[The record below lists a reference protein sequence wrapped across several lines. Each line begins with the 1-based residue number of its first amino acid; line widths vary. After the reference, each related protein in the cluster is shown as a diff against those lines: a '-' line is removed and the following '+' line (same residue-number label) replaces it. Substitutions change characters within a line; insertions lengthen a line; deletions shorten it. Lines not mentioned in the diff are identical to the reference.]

1 MASVSAADDGGKGGE
16 GGKEDRSGLSTIIDA
31 ARRGGQESLDRL
43 LKVAYVYC
51 RLFAIQQTPKRM
63 SAKFDP
69 SDVGMVSIV
78 DVARDIRSFQG
89 RSREFLGW
97 LRQIVRHNAIDLQRR
112 HARSAENECPNDSGL
127 HNIPAPSAADPVLR
141 MEEIEQ
147 VEKAMGRLSTDHKA
161 VLRLRVWDDLKWEEI
176 GQKLNR
182 SADASRQLF
191 ARALD
196 AVRSDFGGSAFGAGR
211 GV

>member
-1 MASVSAADDGGKGGE
+1 MASASKAGDGGE
-16 GGKEDRSGLSTIIDA
+16 GGEGDRSGLSTIIDA

-63 SAKFDP
+63 SAKFDA
-69 SDVGMVSIV
+69 SDVGMVSVV

-89 RSREFLGW
+89 RSREFIGW
-97 LRQIVRHNAIDLQRR
+97 LRKIVHHNCIDLQRR
-112 HARSAENECPNDSGL
+112 HARSAENECLVDSGL

-147 VEKAMGRLSTDHKA
+147 VAKAMGKLSKDYKA
-161 VLRLRVWDDLKWEEI
+161 VLRLRIWDNLKWEEI
-176 GQKLNR
+176 GRKLNR

-196 AVRSDFGGSAFGAGR
+196 AVRRDLGGDAVGAGR

>member
-1 MASVSAADDGGKGGE
+1 MASVGTAGDGGE

-31 ARRGGQESLDRL
+31 ARRGGEESLDRL

-78 DVARDIRSFQG
+78 DVARDICSFQG
-89 RSREFLGW
+89 RSREFFGW
-97 LRQIVRHNAIDLQRR
+97 LRQIVHHNAIDLQRR
-112 HARSAENECPNDSGL
+112 HARSAEKECLDDSGL

-147 VEKAMGRLSTDHKA
+147 VAKVMGKLSADHTA
-161 VLRLRVWDDLKWEEI
+161 VLRLRVWEDLKWEEI
-176 GQKLNR
+176 GRKLNR

-196 AVRSDFGGSAFGAGR
+196 AVRSDLRGDSLGAGR

>member
-1 MASVSAADDGGKGGE
+1 
-16 GGKEDRSGLSTIIDA
+16 
-31 ARRGGQESLDRL
+31 
-43 LKVAYVYC
+43 
-51 RLFAIQQTPKRM
+51 
-63 SAKFDP
+63 
-69 SDVGMVSIV
+69 MVSSV

-97 LRQIVRHNAIDLQRR
+97 LRQIVRNNSIDLQRR
-112 HARSAENECPNDSGL
+112 HARSAENECLHDSGL
-127 HNIPAPSAADPVLR
+127 HTIPAPSAADPVLR

-147 VEKAMGRLSTDHKA
+147 VAKAMGKLSTDHRA
-161 VLRLRVWDDLKWEEI
+161 VLRLRVWDELKWEEI

-196 AVRSDFGGSAFGAGR
+196 AVRSDLLGDSVGAGR

>member
-1 MASVSAADDGGKGGE
+1 MATVSMADFGGE
-16 GGKEDRSGLSTIIDA
+16 GERSGLSTIIDA
-31 ARRGGQESLDRL
+31 ARNGGTESLNRL

-69 SDVGMVSIV
+69 SDLGQQSVV

-89 RSREFLGW
+89 RSREFFGW
-97 LRQIVRHNAIDLQRR
+97 LRQIVHHNAIDLQRR
-112 HARSAENECPNDSGL
+112 HARSTEKECPIDTGL
-127 HNIPAPSAADPVLR
+127 HTFPAVSEADPLLR
-141 MEEIEQ
+141 MEE
-147 VEKAMGRLSTDHKA
+147 VERVAKAMGNLSQDHRA
-161 VLRLRVWDDLKWEEI
+161 VLRLRVWDELKWEEI
-176 GQKLNR
+176 GRKLNR

-196 AVRSDFGGSAFGAGR
+196 AVRDDLGDDPSGTARGG
-211 GV
+211 

>member
-1 MASVSAADDGGKGGE
+1 
-16 GGKEDRSGLSTIIDA
+16 
-31 ARRGGQESLDRL
+31 
-43 LKVAYVYC
+43 
-51 RLFAIQQTPKRM
+51 
-63 SAKFDP
+63 
-69 SDVGMVSIV
+69 MVSIV

-97 LRQIVRHNAIDLQRR
+97 LRQIVHHNAIDLQRR
-112 HARSAENECPNDSGL
+112 HARSAEKECLDDSGL

-147 VEKAMGRLSTDHKA
+147 VEKAMEKLSTDHKA

>member
-1 MASVSAADDGGKGGE
+1 MASVGTAGDGGE
-16 GGKEDRSGLSTIIDA
+16 GGEEDRSGLSTIIDA
-31 ARRGGQESLDRL
+31 ARRGGEESLDRL

-78 DVARDIRSFQG
+78 DVARDICSFQG
-89 RSREFLGW
+89 RSREFFGW
-97 LRQIVRHNAIDLQRR
+97 LRQIVHHNAIDLQRR
-112 HARSAENECPNDSGL
+112 HGRSAEKECLDDSKL

-147 VEKAMGRLSTDHKA
+147 VAKVMGKLSADHTA
-161 VLRLRVWDDLKWEEI
+161 VLRLRVWEDLKWEEI
-176 GQKLNR
+176 GRKLNR

-196 AVRSDFGGSAFGAGR
+196 AVRSDLRGDSLGAGR

>member
-1 MASVSAADDGGKGGE
+1 MATVSTADVGGE
-16 GGKEDRSGLSTIIDA
+16 GDRSGLSTIIDA
-31 ARRGGQESLDRL
+31 ARNGGAEALDRL

-69 SDVGMVSIV
+69 SDVGQTAIV
-78 DVARDIRSFQG
+78 DVARDIQSFRG
-89 RSREFLGW
+89 RSREFFGW
-97 LRQIVRHNAIDLQRR
+97 LRQIVHHNAIDLQRR
-112 HARSAENECPNDSGL
+112 HARSAEKEVAHDLDLS
-127 HNIPAPSAADPVLR
+127 NIPAPSEADSLLR
-141 MEEIEQ
+141 FEEKER
-147 VEKAMGRLSTDHKA
+147 VEKAMSKLSEDHRA
-161 VLRLRVWDDLKWEEI
+161 VLHLRVWERLKWEEI

-196 AVRSDFGGSAFGAGR
+196 SVRVDLGEDDSSGAR
-211 GV
+211 GA

>member
-1 MASVSAADDGGKGGE
+1 MASVSTAGDGGDGGE
-16 GGKEDRSGLSTIIDA
+16 GDRSGLSTIIDA
-31 ARRGGQESLDRL
+31 ARNGGAEALDRL

-69 SDVGMVSIV
+69 SDVGQRSIV
-78 DVARDIRSFQG
+78 DVARDIQSFRG
-89 RSREFLGW
+89 RSREFFGW
-97 LRQIVRHNAIDLQRR
+97 LRKIVHHNCIDLQRR
-112 HARSAENECPNDSGL
+112 HARSAENECLVDSGL

-147 VEKAMGRLSTDHKA
+147 VAKAMGKLSKDYKA
-161 VLRLRVWDDLKWEEI
+161 VLRLRVWDNLKWEEI
-176 GQKLNR
+176 GRKLNR

-191 ARALD
+191 VRALD
-196 AVRSDFGGSAFGAGR
+196 AVRRDLGGDAVGAGR

>member
-1 MASVSAADDGGKGGE
+1 MASASTAGDGGDGGE
-16 GGKEDRSGLSTIIDA
+16 GDRSGLSTIIDA
-31 ARRGGQESLDRL
+31 ARNGGAEALDRL

-69 SDVGMVSIV
+69 SDVGQRSIV
-78 DVARDIRSFQG
+78 DVARDIQSFRG
-89 RSREFLGW
+89 RSREFIGW
-97 LRQIVRHNAIDLQRR
+97 LRKIVHHNCIDLQRR
-112 HARSAENECPNDSGL
+112 HARSAENECLVDSGL

-147 VEKAMGRLSTDHKA
+147 VAKAMGKLSKDYKA
-161 VLRLRVWDDLKWEEI
+161 VLRLRVWDNLKWEEI
-176 GQKLNR
+176 GRKLNR

-196 AVRSDFGGSAFGAGR
+196 AVRRDLGGDAVGAGR

>member
-1 MASVSAADDGGKGGE
+1 MASVSTAGDGGDGGE
-16 GGKEDRSGLSTIIDA
+16 GDRSGLSTIIDA
-31 ARRGGQESLDRL
+31 ARNGGAEALDRL

-69 SDVGMVSIV
+69 SDVGQRSIV
-78 DVARDIRSFQG
+78 DVARDIQSFRG
-89 RSREFLGW
+89 RSREFFGW
-97 LRQIVRHNAIDLQRR
+97 LRKIVHHNCIDLQRR
-112 HARSAENECPNDSGL
+112 HARSAENECLVDSGL

-147 VEKAMGRLSTDHKA
+147 VAKAMGKLSKDYKA
-161 VLRLRVWDDLKWEEI
+161 VLRLRVWDNLKWEEI
-176 GQKLNR
+176 GRKLNR

-196 AVRSDFGGSAFGAGR
+196 AVRRDLGGDAVGAGR

>member
-1 MASVSAADDGGKGGE
+1 MASVGTAGDGGE

-31 ARRGGQESLDRL
+31 ARRGGEESLDRL

-78 DVARDIRSFQG
+78 DVARDICSFQG
-89 RSREFLGW
+89 RSREFFGW
-97 LRQIVRHNAIDLQRR
+97 LRQIVHHNAIDLQRR
-112 HARSAENECPNDSGL
+112 HARSAEKECLDDSKL

-147 VEKAMGRLSTDHKA
+147 VAKVMGKLSADHTA
-161 VLRLRVWDDLKWEEI
+161 VLRLRVWEDLKWEEI
-176 GQKLNR
+176 GRKLNR

-196 AVRSDFGGSAFGAGR
+196 AVRSDLRGDSLGAGR

>member
-1 MASVSAADDGGKGGE
+1 MASVGTAGDGGE

-31 ARRGGQESLDRL
+31 ARRGGEESLDRL

-78 DVARDIRSFQG
+78 DVARDICSFQG
-89 RSREFLGW
+89 RSREFFGW
-97 LRQIVRHNAIDLQRR
+97 LRQIVHHNAIDLQRR
-112 HARSAENECPNDSGL
+112 HARSAEKECLDDSKL

-141 MEEIEQ
+141 REEIEQ
-147 VEKAMGRLSTDHKA
+147 VAKVMGKLSADHTA
-161 VLRLRVWDDLKWEEI
+161 VLRLRVWEDLKWEEI
-176 GQKLNR
+176 GRKLNR

-196 AVRSDFGGSAFGAGR
+196 AVRSDLRGDSLGAGR

>member
-1 MASVSAADDGGKGGE
+1 MASVGTAGDGGE

-31 ARRGGQESLDRL
+31 ARRGGEESLDRL

-78 DVARDIRSFQG
+78 DVARDICSFQG
-89 RSREFLGW
+89 RSREFFGW
-97 LRQIVRHNAIDLQRR
+97 LRQIVHHNAIDLQRR
-112 HARSAENECPNDSGL
+112 HARSAENECLNDSGL

-147 VEKAMGRLSTDHKA
+147 VAKAMEKLSKDHRA
-161 VLRLRVWDDLKWEEI
+161 VLRLRVWDNLKWEEI
-176 GQKLNR
+176 GRKLNR

-196 AVRSDFGGSAFGAGR
+196 AVRRDLGGDAVGAGR

>member
-1 MASVSAADDGGKGGE
+1 
-16 GGKEDRSGLSTIIDA
+16 
-31 ARRGGQESLDRL
+31 
-43 LKVAYVYC
+43 
-51 RLFAIQQTPKRM
+51 M

-78 DVARDIRSFQG
+78 DVARDIGSFQG
-89 RSREFLGW
+89 RSREFFGW
-97 LRQIVRHNAIDLQRR
+97 LRQIVRNNSIDLQRR
-112 HARSAENECPNDSGL
+112 HARSAENECLHDSGL

-147 VEKAMGRLSTDHKA
+147 VAKAMGKLSTDHRA

-196 AVRSDFGGSAFGAGR
+196 AVRSDLLGDSVGAGR

>member
-1 MASVSAADDGGKGGE
+1 MASVSTAGDGGEGGE

-51 RLFAIQQTPKRM
+51 RLVAIQQTPKRL

-69 SDVGMVSIV
+69 SDVGMVSVV

-97 LRQIVRHNAIDLQRR
+97 LRQIVHHNAIDLQRR
-112 HARSAENECPNDSGL
+112 HARSAENECLD
-127 HNIPAPSAADPVLR
+127 D
-141 MEEIEQ
+141 
-147 VEKAMGRLSTDHKA
+147 
-161 VLRLRVWDDLKWEEI
+161 RVWDDLKWEEI
-176 GQKLNR
+176 GRKLNR

-196 AVRSDFGGSAFGAGR
+196 AVRSDLRGESLGAGR

>member
-1 MASVSAADDGGKGGE
+1 MASVSTAGDGGE
-16 GGKEDRSGLSTIIDA
+16 GGKGDRSGLSTIIDA

-51 RLFAIQQTPKRM
+51 RLVAIQQTPKRM

-69 SDVGMVSIV
+69 SDVGMVSVV

-97 LRQIVRHNAIDLQRR
+97 LRQIVHHNAIDLQRR
-112 HARSAENECPNDSGL
+112 HARSAENECLDDSGL

-147 VEKAMGRLSTDHKA
+147 VAKAMGKLSTDHRA

-196 AVRSDFGGSAFGAGR
+196 AVRSDLGGSAFGAGG

>member
-1 MASVSAADDGGKGGE
+1 MASASTAGDGGDGGE
-16 GGKEDRSGLSTIIDA
+16 GDRSGLSTIIDA
-31 ARRGGQESLDRL
+31 ARNGGAEALDRL

-69 SDVGMVSIV
+69 SDVGQRSIV
-78 DVARDIRSFQG
+78 DVARDIQSFRG
-89 RSREFLGW
+89 RSREFFGW
-97 LRQIVRHNAIDLQRR
+97 LRKIVHHNCIDLQRR
-112 HARSAENECPNDSGL
+112 HARSAENECLVDSGL
-127 HNIPAPSAADPVLR
+127 HNIPAPFAADPVLR

-147 VEKAMGRLSTDHKA
+147 VAKAMGKLSKDYKA
-161 VLRLRVWDDLKWEEI
+161 VLRLRVWDNLKWEEI
-176 GQKLNR
+176 GRKLNR

-196 AVRSDFGGSAFGAGR
+196 AVRRDLGGDAVGAGR

>member
-1 MASVSAADDGGKGGE
+1 MATVSTADVGGDG
-16 GGKEDRSGLSTIIDA
+16 DRSGLSTIIDA
-31 ARRGGQESLDRL
+31 ARNGGAEALDRL

-69 SDVGMVSIV
+69 SDVGQTAIV
-78 DVARDIRSFQG
+78 DVARDIQSFRG
-89 RSREFLGW
+89 RSREFFGW
-97 LRQIVRHNAIDLQRR
+97 LRQIVHHNAIDLQRR
-112 HARSAENECPNDSGL
+112 HARSAEKEVLIDSGL
-127 HNIPAPSAADPVLR
+127 HDIPALSDADPVLR

-147 VEKAMGRLSTDHKA
+147 VAKVLEKLSKDHKA

-176 GQKLNR
+176 GRKLNR

-191 ARALD
+191 ARAID
-196 AVRSDFGGSAFGAGR
+196 AVRGDLEDDAVRAGR

>member
-1 MASVSAADDGGKGGE
+1 MASVGTAGDGGE

-31 ARRGGQESLDRL
+31 ARRGGEESLDRL

-78 DVARDIRSFQG
+78 DVARDICSFQG
-89 RSREFLGW
+89 RSREFFGW
-97 LRQIVRHNAIDLQRR
+97 LRQIVYHNAIDLQRR
-112 HARSAENECPNDSGL
+112 HARSAEKECLDDSKL
-127 HNIPAPSAADPVLR
+127 HNIPSPSAADPVLR

-147 VEKAMGRLSTDHKA
+147 VAKVMGKLSADHTA
-161 VLRLRVWDDLKWEEI
+161 VLRLRVWEDLKWEEI
-176 GQKLNR
+176 GRKLNR

-196 AVRSDFGGSAFGAGR
+196 AVRSDLRGDSLGAGR

>member
-1 MASVSAADDGGKGGE
+1 MASASTAGDGGDGGE
-16 GGKEDRSGLSTIIDA
+16 GDRSGLSTIIDA
-31 ARRGGQESLDRL
+31 ARNGGAEALDRL

-69 SDVGMVSIV
+69 SDVGQRSIV
-78 DVARDIRSFQG
+78 DVARDIQSFRG
-89 RSREFLGW
+89 RSREFFGW
-97 LRQIVRHNAIDLQRR
+97 LRKIVHHNCIDLQRR
-112 HARSAENECPNDSGL
+112 HARSAENECLVDSGL

-147 VEKAMGRLSTDHKA
+147 VAKAMGKLSKDYKA
-161 VLRLRVWDDLKWEEI
+161 VLRLRVWDNLKWEEI
-176 GQKLNR
+176 GRKLNR

-196 AVRSDFGGSAFGAGR
+196 AVRRDLGGDAVGAGR